1 MEDFLD
7 DIVSLVEDTTT
18 SESNV
23 DAKESKTKTQADVKS
38 YNFKKPDK
46 FSKEHI
52 RSLQMIH
59 DSYARINSTS
69 LASLLRT
76 LVDVKVAFMDQFT
89 YEESTRNID
98 TGSCLAI
105 INMDPLPGNALLEIG
120 KDISFII
127 LDRLLG
133 GNTKEKIENDRTEF
147 TEIELA
153 IIRNI
158 IDKCLIDMRDAWSN
172 VIELKV
178 RLTDIETNSQFA
190 QIASPNDMVMAISL
204 KITVGEVQD
213 KIVFIIP
220 YVSIEPIV
228 SKLSTQYM
236 FMYATRSSK
245 YLENREMIKDHVV
258 KTNSIISV
266 QLSKMNLSVKQIVNF
281 KKGDVIPLNKPITDE
296 VDVLLE
302 GIPKYKGR
310 VGKVKDK
317 ISVKI
322 TTNIQEEEEL
332 SND

>member
-7 DIVSLVEDTTT
+7 DIVSLVEET
-18 SESNV
+18 SSSNDSSTITKENESR
-23 DAKESKTKTQADVKS
+23 TQADVKS

-98 TGSCLAI
+98 SGSCLAI
-105 INMDPLPGNALLEIG
+105 INMDPLPGNALLEMG
-120 KDISFII
+120 KDVSFII

-133 GNTKEKIENDRTEF
+133 GNTKEKIENNRNEF
-147 TEIELA
+147 TDIELTLIRT
-153 IIRNI
+153 IIE
-158 IDKCLIDMRDAWSN
+158 KCLFDMRDAWSN

-178 RLTDIETNSQFA
+178 RLTDVETNTQFA

-213 KIVFIIP
+213 KMVFIIP
-220 YVSIEPIV
+220 YISIEPIV

-236 FMYATRSSK
+236 FMYAARSSK
-245 YLENREMIKDHVV
+245 YLENREMIEEHVIKSESIVSAELGRVQFRV
-258 KTNSIISV
+258 K
-266 QLSKMNLSVKQIVNF
+266 KIVNL
-281 KKGDVIPLNKPITDE
+281 KKGDIISLNRSINDE
-296 VDVLLE
+296 IDILIE

-310 VGKVKDK
+310 IGKINDK
-317 ISVKI
+317 LSIKI
-322 TTNIQEEEEL
+322 TSSLQEKEKKK
-332 SND
+332 

>member
-7 DIVSLVEDTTT
+7 DIVNLVEET
-18 SESNV
+18 STLDDSSDNI
-23 DAKESKTKTQADVKS
+23 KEDKTRTQADVKS

-98 TGSCLAI
+98 SGSCLAI
-105 INMDPLPGNALLEIG
+105 INMDPLPGNALLEMG
-120 KDISFII
+120 KDVSFII

-133 GNTKEKIENDRTEF
+133 GNTKEKIQNNRNEF
-147 TEIELA
+147 TDIELTL
-153 IIRNI
+153 IRNI
-158 IDKCLIDMRDAWSN
+158 IEKCLFDMRDAWSN
-172 VIELKV
+172 VVELKV
-178 RLTDIETNSQFA
+178 RLTDVETNTQFA

-213 KIVFIIP
+213 KMVFIIP
-220 YVSIEPIV
+220 YISIEPIV

-236 FMYATRSSK
+236 FMYAARSSK
-245 YLENREMIKDHVV
+245 YLENREMIEEHLIKSKSIVSAELGRIHFRV
-258 KTNSIISV
+258 K
-266 QLSKMNLSVKQIVNF
+266 KIVSL
-281 KKGDVIPLNKPITDE
+281 KKGDVIQLNRSVNEE
-296 VDVLLE
+296 VDILVE
-302 GIPKYKGR
+302 GIHKHKGR
-310 VGKVKDK
+310 IGKVNDK
-317 ISVKI
+317 LSVKI
-322 TTNIQEEEEL
+322 TSSLQQKQKK
-332 SND
+332 